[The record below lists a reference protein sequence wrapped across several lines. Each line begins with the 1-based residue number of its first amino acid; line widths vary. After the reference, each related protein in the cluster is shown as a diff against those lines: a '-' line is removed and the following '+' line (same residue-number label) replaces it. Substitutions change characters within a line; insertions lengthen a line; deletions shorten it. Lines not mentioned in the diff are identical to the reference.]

1 MITEPEAPPHAWRTS
16 GLYQWSAWADGRERL
31 AVKGQDFD
39 CNAESF
45 AQAARSWGER
55 NGYDTSVTRRGDK
68 VWFTFAGDPAA
79 KPKPEE
85 LLTEFLNPD
94 RGYLIPED
102 SAFASRADIV
112 KAYRYHVDMDGN
124 KEIPLRQVHAA
135 VRSLYRPAR
144 RAGVVGYAGVR
155 T

>member
-55 NGYDTSVTRRGDK
+55 NGYDTSVTRRGDR

-79 KPKPEE
+79 KPRPEE
-85 LLTEFLNPD
+85 VLAAFLNPD
-94 RGYLIPED
+94 RGYLLPEEN
-102 SAFASRADIV
+102 AFTSRAGIV
-112 KAYRYHVDMDGN
+112 DAYDYCVRMGDAPAVS
-124 KEIPLRQVHAA
+124 PRVLHAA
-135 VRSLYRPAR
+135 VRSMYRPAR